1 MHGIGGHVDDDANQ
15 PQSQLHDHERL
26 VSRKMEVA
34 GESVAVALL
43 GRRVIDKCGHDSGN
57 HYDND
62 VVDIDFDDELE

>member
-1 MHGIGGHVDDDANQ
+1 
-15 PQSQLHDHERL
+15 
-26 VSRKMEVA
+26 MEVA